1 MDAYPPRM
9 AAADG
14 IPDDAQRRFDELLAH
29 LPAGVV
35 MHDAGGRVVAAN
47 RQALALLGRG
57 EDLVLGSPD
66 DDAFWHFV
74 RADGTRMPASEYP
87 VNAVLRTGA
96 KVSDLVVG
104 VPRPAEG
111 GVRWLICNAYPERD
125 EDGAMRGVVVCFTD
139 CTALKYAEQSLHKS
153 EERMRLALQGSTD
166 APWDWDL
173 VTGEIYY
180 SARYWEMLG
189 YAADEQPPDPWAWIR
204 MMHPKDRARV
214 VAFVDELL
222 PGPRQAYSIE
232 FRLRHHDGHYVPVLS
247 RGFILRDAAGAAV
260 RLSGTNTDLTERKQ
274 SEHRI
279 HELAYFDQLTGLP
292 NRRFLIDELGQI
304 LARNGRAGRHGA
316 LLFLDLDHF
325 KLLNDTMGHD
335 VGDLLLREVAR
346 RLRRALREGD
356 HLARLGGD
364 EFVIVLENLGHT
376 PAAATAEVQAVGRKI
391 LEVLGE
397 PFDLAG
403 RPYASSPSIGATLFD
418 GHPGGID
425 TLLRQA
431 DLAMYRAKEEG
442 RNTLRFF
449 DPGMQA
455 AVDRQAALSAA
466 LRTGLARRQF
476 VLYCQPQF
484 GHDGSLVGAEALVR
498 WKRGADELVGP
509 GEFIGAAE
517 SGGLIAALGMD
528 VLEQGCHALARWAR
542 APGLAALK
550 LAVNVSV
557 HQLRDP
563 DFPHAVATLLAATG
577 APADRLTLELTES
590 VFARNPADLVDR
602 MQQLRG
608 LGVHFA
614 LDDFGTGYSSL
625 AYLARFPLAALKID
639 RSFVQDVDH
648 DPNASSIV
656 EAIIA
661 LARKLHLATI
671 AEGVELDAQQAFLTA
686 HGCDVMQ
693 GYLLGRPVAL
703 DEFERRYGQAGLP
716 APQGLQAFQAASG
729 SST

>member
-1 MDAYPPRM
+1 MYANPPSISRP
-9 AAADG
+9 DG
-14 IPDDAQRRFDELLAH
+14 VPDDAQRRFDELLAH

-35 MHDAGGRVVAAN
+35 MHDATGRVMAAN

-57 EDLVLGSPD
+57 DHEVREAHAD
-66 DDAFWHFV
+66 DGAWHFV
-74 RADGTRMPASEYP
+74 RADGARMPPSEYP

-104 VPRPAEG
+104 VARPDHG
-111 GVRWLICNAYPERD
+111 DVRWAICNAYPERD
-125 EDGAMRGVVVCFTD
+125 ELGAIDRVVVCFTD
-139 CTALKYAEQSLHKS
+139 CTALKDAEQSLHKS

-173 VTGEIYY
+173 VTGELYY
-180 SARYWEMLG
+180 SARYWDMLG
-189 YAADEQPPDPWAWIR
+189 YAPGEMRADPEAWVR
-204 MMHPKDRARV
+204 LTHPEDRAW
-214 VAFVDELL
+214 VAAFLEELL
-222 PGPRQAYSIE
+222 AGPRQAYSIE
-232 FRLRHHDGHYVPVLS
+232 FRLCHRDGHYVPVLS
-247 RGFILRDAAGAAV
+247 RGFILRDGAGKAL

-274 SEHRI
+274 VEHRI

-316 LLFLDLDHF
+316 LLFLDLDNF

-364 EFVIVLENLGHT
+364 EFVIVLENLGAS
-376 PAAATAEVQAVGRKI
+376 PDEATAEVHAVGRKI
-391 LEVLGE
+391 LDVLGE
-397 PFDLAG
+397 PFELAG
-403 RPYASSPSIGATLFD
+403 RQCASSPSIGVTLFD
-418 GHPGGID
+418 GAPTSID
-425 TLLRQA
+425 ALLRQA

-498 WKRGADELVGP
+498 WQRGADELVSP

-517 SGGLIAALGMD
+517 SGGLIAALGLD

-542 APGLAALK
+542 TPGLAPLK

-577 APADRLTLELTES
+577 ARADRLTLELTES
-590 VFARNPADLVDR
+590 VFARNPDDLVDR
-602 MQQLRG
+602 MQQLRR
-608 LGVHFA
+608 LGIHFA

-639 RSFVQDVDH
+639 RSFVREVDH

-661 LARKLHLATI
+661 LARKLHLETI
-671 AEGVELDAQQAFLTA
+671 AEGVELDAQHAFLAA

-693 GYLLGRPVAL
+693 GYLLGRPVAM
-703 DEFERRYGQAGLP
+703 DEFEQLYGVMRA
-716 APQGLQAFQAASG
+716 QAASG
-729 SST
+729 NST

>member
-1 MDAYPPRM
+1 MQTHLPR
-9 AAADG
+9 ADNG
-14 IPDDAQRRFDELLAH
+14 HGVPDDAQRRFEELLAH

-35 MHDAGGRVVAAN
+35 MHDARGHVMAAN
-47 RQALALLGRG
+47 RQALLLLGRAG
-57 EDLVLGSPD
+57 
-66 DDAFWHFV
+66 DDARTAPPNDAGWHFV
-74 RADGTRMPASEYP
+74 RADGTRMPPPEYP
-87 VNAVLRTGA
+87 VNTVLRTGA

-104 VPRPAEG
+104 VWRAAFG
-111 GVRWLICNAYPERD
+111 DVRWAICNAYPEYD
-125 EDGAMRGVVVCFTD
+125 EHGAIGRVIVCFTD
-139 CTALKYAEQSLHKS
+139 CTALKAAEQSLHKS

-166 APWDWDL
+166 APWDWDV
-173 VTGEIYY
+173 VTGEMYY
-180 SARYWEMLG
+180 SPRWWDMLG
-189 YAADEQPPDPWAWIR
+189 YRPDEQRADADLWLRLTHPD
-204 MMHPKDRARV
+204 DRERV
-214 VAFVDELL
+214 ATALDELL
-222 PGPRQAYSIE
+222 PGARQAYSFE
-232 FRLRHHDGHYVPVLS
+232 FRLRHRDGHYVPVLS
-247 RGFILRDAAGAAV
+247 RGFVLRDAAGKAI
-260 RLSGTNTDLTERKQ
+260 RLSGTNTDLTERKRA
-274 SEHRI
+274 ERRI
-279 HELAYFDQLTGLP
+279 HELAYYDQLTGLP
-292 NRRFLIDELGQI
+292 NRRFLIDELSQI

-316 LLFLDLDHF
+316 LLFIDLDNF
-325 KLLNDTMGHD
+325 KLLNDTLGHD

-364 EFVIVLENLGHT
+364 EFVIVLENLGSST
-376 PAAATAEVQAVGRKI
+376 AEATVEVQAVGRKLI
-391 LEVLGE
+391 EVMAE

-403 RPYASSPSIGATLFD
+403 RQCGSSPSIGATLFD
-418 GHPGGID
+418 GGPTDID
-425 TLLRQA
+425 ALLRQA
-431 DLAMYRAKEEG
+431 DLAMYRAKDEG

-455 AVDRQAALSAA
+455 AADRQAALSAA
-466 LRTGLARRQF
+466 LRTGIARRQF

-484 GHDGSLVGAEALVR
+484 GRDGRLVGAEALVR
-498 WKRGADELVGP
+498 WRRGADELIAP
-509 GEFIGAAE
+509 GEFIGVAE
-517 SGGLIAALGMD
+517 SDGLIAALGLD
-528 VLEQGCHALARWAR
+528 VLEQGCRALARWAR
-542 APGLAALK
+542 SPLLRSLK

-563 DFPHAVATLLAATG
+563 DFPHALAALLAATG

-590 VFARNPADLVDR
+590 VFARNPDELVER
-602 MQQLRG
+602 MHELRA

-639 RSFVQDVDH
+639 RSFVQDVYT

-671 AEGVELDAQQAFLTA
+671 AEGVELDTQQAFLTT

-703 DEFERRYGQAGLP
+703 DEFERRYD
-716 APQGLQAFQAASG
+716 PQPEVHATSG

>member
-1 MDAYPPRM
+1 MHANEPGADRADAV
-9 AAADG
+9 
-14 IPDDAQRRFDELLAH
+14 PDDAQRRFDELLAH

-35 MHDAGGRVVAAN
+35 MHDAGGRVVSTN
-47 RQALALLGRG
+47 PQALALLGRTAEELRG
-57 EDLVLGSPD
+57 APGVE
-66 DDAFWHFV
+66 ACWKFV
-74 RADGTRMPASEYP
+74 RADGTVMPASEYP
-87 VNAVLRTGA
+87 VNEVLRTGA

-104 VPRPAEG
+104 IPRPAQRDL
-111 GVRWLICNAYPERD
+111 RWVICNAYPERD
-125 EDGAMRGVVVCFTD
+125 ERGVIHHIVVCFTD
-139 CTALKYAEQSLHKS
+139 CTALKYTEQSLHKS

-173 VTGEIYY
+173 VTSELYY
-180 SARYWEMLG
+180 SARWWEMLG
-189 YAADEQPPDPWAWIR
+189 YVPGEHAADVQAWVR
-204 MMHPKDRARV
+204 LMHPEDRTRI
-214 VAFVDELL
+214 VAFLDDLL
-222 PGPRQAYSIE
+222 PGTRQTYSVE
-232 FRLRHHDGHYVPVLS
+232 FRLRHRDGHYVPVLS
-247 RGFILRDAAGAAV
+247 RGYILRDAMGKAV

-274 SEHRI
+274 TERRI

-292 NRRFLIDELGQI
+292 NRRFLLEELSQI
-304 LARNGRAGRHGA
+304 LARNGRASRHGA
-316 LLFLDLDHF
+316 LLFLDLDNF

-335 VGDLLLREVAR
+335 MGDLLLREVAR

-364 EFVIVLENLGHT
+364 EFVIVLENLGAT
-376 PAAATAEVQAVGRKI
+376 PAEATIEVQAVARKLI
-391 LEVLGE
+391 EVLGE
-397 PFDLAG
+397 PFALAG
-403 RPYASSPSIGATLFD
+403 RQVSSSPSIGATLFD
-418 GHPGGID
+418 GEPHDID

-431 DLAMYRAKEEG
+431 DLAMYRAKDEG

-498 WKRGADELVGP
+498 WQRGAGELVSP

-542 APGLAALK
+542 APQLRGLK
-550 LAVNVSV
+550 LAINVSV

-563 DFPHAVATLLAATG
+563 EFPQAVAMLLAATG

-590 VFARNPADLVDR
+590 VFARNPADVADR
-602 MQQLRG
+602 MRQLRG
-608 LGVHFA
+608 LGVNFA

-625 AYLARFPLAALKID
+625 AYLARFPLTALKID
-639 RSFVQDVDH
+639 RSFVQDVDN
-648 DPNASSIV
+648 DPNASSVV

-661 LARKLHLATI
+661 LARKLHLATV
-671 AEGVELDAQQAFLTA
+671 AEGVELHAQHAFLAA

-693 GYLLGRPVAL
+693 GYLLGRPMAL
-703 DEFERRYGQAGLP
+703 DEFELRYGRPAADDGPPAG
-716 APQGLQAFQAASG
+716 AQAASG

>member
-1 MDAYPPRM
+1 MSANLPRVHH
-9 AAADG
+9 G
-14 IPDDAQRRFDELLAH
+14 HGVPDDAERRFEELLAH

-35 MHDAGGRVVAAN
+35 MHDARGCLVAAN
-47 RQALALLGRG
+47 RQALLLLGRD
-57 EDLVLGSPD
+57 EDEMR
-66 DDAFWHFV
+66 DAPAHDGLWHFV
-74 RADGTRMPASEYP
+74 RADGTRMPPAEYP
-87 VNAVLRTGA
+87 VNTVLRTGA
-96 KVSDLVVG
+96 QVSDLVVG
-104 VPRPAEG
+104 VQRMAPG
-111 GVRWLICNAYPERD
+111 DVRWVICNAYPERD
-125 EDGAMRGVVVCFTD
+125 EHGDICRVVVCFTD
-139 CTALKYAEQSLHKS
+139 CTALKHAEQSLHKS

-173 VTGEIYY
+173 VTGEMYY
-180 SARYWEMLG
+180 SPRWWDMLG
-189 YAADEQPPDPWAWIR
+189 YAPGEEPSDAETWLRMAHPD
-204 MMHPKDRARV
+204 DRARI
-214 VAFVDELL
+214 ATALDELL
-222 PGPRQAYSIE
+222 PGPRQAYSFE
-232 FRLRHHDGHYVPVLS
+232 FRLRHRDGHFVPVLS
-247 RGFILRDAAGAAV
+247 RGYVLRNAAGKAL
-260 RLSGTNTDLTERKQ
+260 RLSGTNTDLTERKRV
-274 SEHRI
+274 ERRI

-292 NRRFLIDELGQI
+292 NRRFLIEELSQI

-316 LLFLDLDHF
+316 LLFIDLDNF
-325 KLLNDTMGHD
+325 KLLNDTLGHD

-364 EFVIVLENLGHT
+364 EFVIVLESLGAST
-376 PAAATAEVQAVGRKI
+376 AEATIEVQAVGRKLI
-391 LEVLGE
+391 EVLAE

-403 RPYASSPSIGATLFD
+403 RQCASSPSIGATLFD
-418 GHPGGID
+418 GGPSDID

-431 DLAMYRAKEEG
+431 DLAMYRAKDEG

-484 GHDGSLVGAEALVR
+484 GRDGRLVGAEALVR
-498 WKRGADELVGP
+498 WRRGADELIAP
-509 GEFIGAAE
+509 GEFIGVAE
-517 SGGLIAALGMD
+517 SDGLIAALGLD
-528 VLEQGCHALARWAR
+528 VLEQGCRALARWAR
-542 APGLAALK
+542 SPLLRSLK

-563 DFPHAVATLLAATG
+563 DFPHALAALLAATG

-590 VFARNPADLVDR
+590 VFARNPDELVER
-602 MQQLRG
+602 MHELRA

-639 RSFVQDVDH
+639 RSFVQHVYT

-693 GYLLGRPVAL
+693 GYLLGRPMAL
-703 DEFERRYGQAGLP
+703 DEFERRYDPQP
-716 APQGLQAFQAASG
+716 ACQAASG

>member
-1 MDAYPPRM
+1 MHANPPSISRP
-9 AAADG
+9 DG
-14 IPDDAQRRFDELLAH
+14 VPDDAQRRFDDLLAH

-35 MHDAGGRVVAAN
+35 MHDAAGRVVAAN
-47 RQALALLGRG
+47 CQALALLGRR
-57 EDLVLGSPD
+57 EEQMLGAQSSD
-66 DDAFWHFV
+66 DTWHFV
-74 RADGTRMPASEYP
+74 RADGSRMPPSEYP

-104 VPRPAEG
+104 VARPDHDD
-111 GVRWLICNAYPERD
+111 VRWAICNAYPERD
-125 EDGAMRGVVVCFTD
+125 ERGAIDRVVVCFTD
-139 CTALKYAEQSLHKS
+139 CTALKDAEQSLHKS

-173 VTGEIYY
+173 VTGELYY
-180 SARYWEMLG
+180 SARYWDMLG
-189 YAADEQPPDPWAWIR
+189 YAPDEMRADPEAWVR
-204 MMHPKDRARV
+204 LTHPEDRAW
-214 VAFVDELL
+214 VAAFLEELL
-222 PGPRQAYSIE
+222 AGPRQAYSIE
-232 FRLRHHDGHYVPVLS
+232 FRLCHRDGHYVPVLS
-247 RGFILRDAAGAAV
+247 RGFILRDGAGKAL
-260 RLSGTNTDLTERKQ
+260 RLSGTNTDLTERKRV
-274 SEHRI
+274 EHRI

-316 LLFLDLDHF
+316 LLFLDLDNF

-346 RLRRALREGD
+346 RLRQALREGD

-364 EFVIVLENLGHT
+364 EFVIVLENLGAS
-376 PAAATAEVQAVGRKI
+376 PDEATIEVHAVGRKI
-391 LEVLGE
+391 LDVLGE
-397 PFDLAG
+397 PFELAG
-403 RPYASSPSIGATLFD
+403 RQCASSPSIGVTLFD
-418 GHPGGID
+418 GAPTSID
-425 TLLRQA
+425 ALLRQA

-455 AVDRQAALSAA
+455 AADRQAALSAA

-498 WKRGADELVGP
+498 WQRGVDELVSP

-517 SGGLIAALGMD
+517 SGGLIAALGLD

-542 APGLAALK
+542 TPGLAPLK

-563 DFPHAVATLLAATG
+563 DFPHAVAALLAATG

-590 VFARNPADLVDR
+590 VFARNPDDLVDR
-602 MQQLRG
+602 MQQLRR
-608 LGVHFA
+608 LGIHFA

-639 RSFVQDVDH
+639 RSFVREVDH

-661 LARKLHLATI
+661 LARKLHLETI
-671 AEGVELDAQQAFLTA
+671 AEGVELDAQHAFLAA

-693 GYLLGRPVAL
+693 GYLLGHPVAM
-703 DEFERRYGQAGLP
+703 DEFERRYGVTGVTRA
-716 APQGLQAFQAASG
+716 QAASG

>member
-1 MDAYPPRM
+1 MSANLPRVHH
-9 AAADG
+9 G
-14 IPDDAQRRFDELLAH
+14 HGVPDDAERRFEELLAH

-35 MHDAGGRVVAAN
+35 MHDARGCLLAAN
-47 RQALALLGRG
+47 RQALLLLGRD
-57 EDLVLGSPD
+57 EDEMR
-66 DDAFWHFV
+66 DAPAHDALWHFV
-74 RADGTRMPASEYP
+74 RADGTRMPPAEYP
-87 VNAVLRTGA
+87 VNTVLRTGA
-96 KVSDLVVG
+96 QVSDLVVG
-104 VPRPAEG
+104 VQRMAPG
-111 GVRWLICNAYPERD
+111 DVRWVICNAYPERD
-125 EDGAMRGVVVCFTD
+125 EHGNIGRVVVCFTD
-139 CTALKYAEQSLHKS
+139 CTALKHAEQSLHKS

-173 VTGEIYY
+173 VTGEMYY
-180 SARYWEMLG
+180 SPRWWDMLG
-189 YAADEQPPDPWAWIR
+189 YVPGEEPSDAETWLRMAHPD
-204 MMHPKDRARV
+204 DRARI
-214 VAFVDELL
+214 ATALDELL
-222 PGPRQAYSIE
+222 PGPRQAYSFE
-232 FRLRHHDGHYVPVLS
+232 FRLRHRDGHFVPVLS
-247 RGFILRDAAGAAV
+247 RGYVLRDAAGKAL
-260 RLSGTNTDLTERKQ
+260 RLSGTNTDLTERKRA
-274 SEHRI
+274 ERRI

-292 NRRFLIDELGQI
+292 NRRFLIEELSQI

-316 LLFLDLDHF
+316 LLFIDLDNF
-325 KLLNDTMGHD
+325 KLLNDTLGHD

-364 EFVIVLENLGHT
+364 EFVIVLESLGAST
-376 PAAATAEVQAVGRKI
+376 AEATIEVQAVGRKLI
-391 LEVLGE
+391 EVLAE

-403 RPYASSPSIGATLFD
+403 RQCASSPSIGATLFD
-418 GHPGGID
+418 GGPSDID

-431 DLAMYRAKEEG
+431 DLAMYRAKDEG

-484 GHDGSLVGAEALVR
+484 GRDGRLVGAEALVR
-498 WKRGADELVGP
+498 WRRGADELIAP
-509 GEFIGAAE
+509 GEFIGVAE
-517 SGGLIAALGMD
+517 SDGLIAALGLD
-528 VLEQGCHALARWAR
+528 VLEQGCRALARWAR
-542 APGLAALK
+542 SPLLRSLK

-563 DFPHAVATLLAATG
+563 DFPHALAALLAATG

-590 VFARNPADLVDR
+590 VFARDPDELIER
-602 MQQLRG
+602 MHELRA

-639 RSFVQDVDH
+639 RSFVQDVYT

-671 AEGVELDAQQAFLTA
+671 AEGVELDAQQAFLTE

-693 GYLLGRPVAL
+693 GYLLGRPMAL
-703 DEFERRYGQAGLP
+703 DEFERRYDPQP
-716 APQGLQAFQAASG
+716 ACQAASG

>member
-1 MDAYPPRM
+1 MYANPPSISRP
-9 AAADG
+9 DG
-14 IPDDAQRRFDELLAH
+14 VPDDAQRRFDELLAH

-35 MHDAGGRVVAAN
+35 MHDATGRVMAAN

-57 EDLVLGSPD
+57 DHEVREAHAD
-66 DDAFWHFV
+66 DGAWHFV
-74 RADGTRMPASEYP
+74 RADGARMPPSEYP

-104 VPRPAEG
+104 VARPDHG
-111 GVRWLICNAYPERD
+111 DVRWAICNAYPERD
-125 EDGAMRGVVVCFTD
+125 ELGAIDRVVVCFTD
-139 CTALKYAEQSLHKS
+139 CTALKDAEQSLHKS

-173 VTGEIYY
+173 VTGELYY
-180 SARYWEMLG
+180 SARYWDMLG
-189 YAADEQPPDPWAWIR
+189 YAPGEMRADPEAWVR
-204 MMHPKDRARV
+204 LTHPEDRAW
-214 VAFVDELL
+214 VAAFLEELL
-222 PGPRQAYSIE
+222 AGPRQAYSIE
-232 FRLRHHDGHYVPVLS
+232 FRLCHRDGHYVPVLS
-247 RGFILRDAAGAAV
+247 RGFILRDGAGKAL

-274 SEHRI
+274 VEHRI

-316 LLFLDLDHF
+316 LLFLDLDNF

-364 EFVIVLENLGHT
+364 EFVIVLENLGAS
-376 PAAATAEVQAVGRKI
+376 PDEATAEVHAVGRKI
-391 LEVLGE
+391 LDVLGE
-397 PFDLAG
+397 PFELAG
-403 RPYASSPSIGATLFD
+403 RQCASSPSIGVTLFD
-418 GHPGGID
+418 GAPTSID
-425 TLLRQA
+425 ALLRQA

-498 WKRGADELVGP
+498 WQRGADELVSP

-517 SGGLIAALGMD
+517 SGGLIAALGLD
-528 VLEQGCHALARWAR
+528 VLEQGCLALARWAR
-542 APGLAALK
+542 MPGLAPLK

-563 DFPHAVATLLAATG
+563 DFPHAVAALLAATG
-577 APADRLTLELTES
+577 APAHRLTLELTES
-590 VFARNPADLVDR
+590 VFARNPDDLVDR
-602 MQQLRG
+602 MQQLRR
-608 LGVHFA
+608 LGIHFA

-639 RSFVQDVDH
+639 RSFVREVDH

-661 LARKLHLATI
+661 LARKLHLETI
-671 AEGVELDAQQAFLTA
+671 AEGVELDAQHAFLAA

-693 GYLLGRPVAL
+693 GYLLGRPVAM
-703 DEFERRYGQAGLP
+703 DEFEQLYGVMRA
-716 APQGLQAFQAASG
+716 QAASG
-729 SST
+729 NST

>member
-1 MDAYPPRM
+1 MQANLSC
-9 AAADG
+9 ADHG
-14 IPDDAQRRFDELLAH
+14 QGVPEDAQRRFEDLLAH

-35 MHDAGGRVVAAN
+35 MHDARGHVVSAN
-47 RQALALLGRG
+47 RLALQLLGRG
-57 EDLVLGSPD
+57 
-66 DDAFWHFV
+66 DADAKAVPANDTGWHFV
-74 RADGTRMPASEYP
+74 RADGTRMPSSEYP
-87 VNAVLRTGA
+87 VNTVLRTGA
-96 KVSDLVVG
+96 KISDLVVG
-104 VPRPAEG
+104 VRRMAQG
-111 GVRWLICNAYPERD
+111 DVRWVICNAYPERD
-125 EDGAMRGVVVCFTD
+125 EHGAIERVVVCFTD
-139 CTALKYAEQSLHKS
+139 CTALKDAEQSLHKS

-180 SARYWEMLG
+180 SPRWWDMLG
-189 YAADEQPPDPWAWIR
+189 YTPGEERSDAETWLRLAHPD
-204 MMHPKDRARV
+204 DQERV
-214 VAFVDELL
+214 AVMLDELL
-222 PGPRQAYSIE
+222 PGPRQAYSFE
-232 FRLRHHDGHYVPVLS
+232 FRLRHRDGHYVPVLS
-247 RGFILRDAAGAAV
+247 RGFILRDAAGKAI
-260 RLSGTNTDLTERKQ
+260 RLSGTNTDLTERKRA
-274 SEHRI
+274 ERRI
-279 HELAYFDQLTGLP
+279 HDLAYFDQLTGLP
-292 NRRFLIDELGQI
+292 NRRYLLEELSQI
-304 LARNGRAGRHGA
+304 LARNGRAGLHGA
-316 LLFLDLDHF
+316 LLFTDLDNF
-325 KLLNDTMGHD
+325 KLLNDTLGHD
-335 VGDLLLREVAR
+335 VGDLLLREVAH
-346 RLRRALREGD
+346 RLRRTLREGD

-364 EFVIVLENLGHT
+364 EFVIVLENLGAS
-376 PAAATAEVQAVGRKI
+376 AAEATAEVHAVGRKLI
-391 LEVLGE
+391 DVLGE

-403 RPYASSPSIGATLFD
+403 RQCSTSPSIGATLFD
-418 GHPGGID
+418 GAPTDID
-425 TLLRQA
+425 ALLRQA
-431 DLAMYRAKEEG
+431 DLAMYRAKDEG

-455 AVDRQAALSAA
+455 AADRQAALSAA

-476 VLYCQPQF
+476 ILYCQPQF

-498 WKRGADELVGP
+498 WRRGADELIAP
-509 GEFIGAAE
+509 GEFIGVAE
-517 SGGLIAALGMD
+517 SDGLIAALGRD
-528 VLEQGCHALARWAR
+528 VLEQGCRALARWAR
-542 APGLAALK
+542 SPLLHTLK

-563 DFPHAVATLLAATG
+563 DFPHTLAALLEATG

-590 VFARNPADLVDR
+590 VFARNPDDLVAR
-602 MQQLRG
+602 MRELRA

-639 RSFVQDVDH
+639 RSFVQHVYT

-661 LARKLHLATI
+661 LARKLHLETI

-703 DEFERRYGQAGLP
+703 DEFERRYGREARV
-716 APQGLQAFQAASG
+716 QAASG

>member
-1 MDAYPPRM
+1 ML
-9 AAADG
+9 ADG
-14 IPDDAQRRFDELLAH
+14 VSDAAAQRRFDDLLAH

-35 MHDAGGRVVAAN
+35 MHDADGRVVAAN
-47 RQALALLGRG
+47 RQALALLGRSEHEARG
-57 EDLVLGSPD
+57 AQAAD
-66 DDAFWHFV
+66 DDWHFV
-74 RADGTRMPASEYP
+74 RADGSRMPPDEYP
-87 VNAVLRTGA
+87 VNAVMRTGA

-104 VPRPAEG
+104 VSRPDHG
-111 GVRWLICNAYPERD
+111 DVRWAICNAYPERD
-125 EDGAMRGVVVCFTD
+125 EQGAIQRVVVCFTD
-139 CTALKYAEQSLHKS
+139 CTALKDAEQSLHKS

-173 VTGEIYY
+173 VTGELYY

-189 YAADEQPPDPWAWIR
+189 YVPGEMQADPEAWVR
-204 MMHPKDRARV
+204 LTHPEDRAW
-214 VAFVDELL
+214 VAAFMDELL
-222 PGPRQAYSIE
+222 VSQRQAYSIE
-232 FRLRHHDGHYVPVLS
+232 FRLRHRDGHYVPVLS
-247 RGFILRDAAGAAV
+247 RGFILRDGAGNAL
-260 RLSGTNTDLTERKQ
+260 RLSGTNTDLTERK
-274 SEHRI
+274 EVELRI

-316 LLFLDLDHF
+316 LLFLDLDNF

-364 EFVIVLENLGHT
+364 EFVIVLENLGAS
-376 PAAATAEVQAVGRKI
+376 PDEATVEVHAVGRKI
-391 LEVLGE
+391 LDVLGE
-397 PFDLAG
+397 PFELAG
-403 RPYASSPSIGATLFD
+403 RQCASSPSIGVTLFD
-418 GHPGGID
+418 GAPTSID
-425 TLLRQA
+425 ALLRQA

-455 AVDRQAALSAA
+455 AVDRQAALSDA

-498 WKRGADELVGP
+498 WRRGADELVSP

-517 SGGLIAALGMD
+517 SGGLIAALGLD

-542 APGLAALK
+542 TPGLAPLK

-577 APADRLTLELTES
+577 ARADRLTLELTES
-590 VFARNPADLVDR
+590 VFARNPDDLVDR
-602 MQQLRG
+602 MQQLRR
-608 LGVHFA
+608 LGIHFA

-639 RSFVQDVDH
+639 RSFVREVDH

-661 LARKLHLATI
+661 LARKLHLETI
-671 AEGVELDAQQAFLTA
+671 AEGVELHAQQVFLTA

-703 DEFERRYGQAGLP
+703 DEFERHYGRPIGVP
-716 APQGLQAFQAASG
+716 VQAASG

>member
-1 MDAYPPRM
+1 MPAYPPSINR
-9 AAADG
+9 ADG
-14 IPDDAQRRFDELLAH
+14 VPDDARRRFDDLLAH

-35 MHDAGGRVVAAN
+35 MHDAAGRVAAAN
-47 RQALALLGRG
+47 CQALTLLGRS
-57 EDLVLGSPD
+57 ESQVLGVEASD
-66 DDAFWHFV
+66 EAWHFV
-74 RADGTRMPASEYP
+74 RADGSRMPPSEYP
-87 VNAVLRTGA
+87 VNTVLRTGG

-104 VPRPAEG
+104 VPRPARG
-111 GVRWLICNAYPERD
+111 DVRWAICNAYPEHD
-125 EDGAMRGVVVCFTD
+125 EHGAICCVVVCFTD

-180 SARYWEMLG
+180 SARYWDMLG
-189 YAADEQPPDPWAWIR
+189 FDPDTQAADPEAWVRLTHPEDRIR
-204 MMHPKDRARV
+204 VLALL
-214 VAFVDELL
+214 DELL
-222 PGPRQAYSIE
+222 PGPRQAYSME
-232 FRLRHHDGHYVPVLS
+232 FRLRHRDGHYVPVLS
-247 RGFILRDAAGAAV
+247 RGFILRDGAGKAV

-274 SEHRI
+274 VEHRI

-316 LLFLDLDHF
+316 LLFLDLDNF

-364 EFVIVLENLGHT
+364 EFVIVLENLGAS
-376 PAAATAEVQAVGRKI
+376 PDEATVEVHAVGRKI
-391 LEVLGE
+391 LDVLGE
-397 PFDLAG
+397 PFELAG
-403 RPYASSPSIGATLFD
+403 RQCASSPSIGVTLFD
-418 GHPGGID
+418 GAPTSID
-425 TLLRQA
+425 ALLRQA

-442 RNTLRFF
+442 RNTVRFF

-466 LRTGLARRQF
+466 LRTGLAHRQF

-498 WKRGADELVGP
+498 WQRGADELVSP

-517 SGGLIAALGMD
+517 SGGLIAALGLD

-542 APGLAALK
+542 APGLAAIK

-563 DFPHAVATLLAATG
+563 DFPHAVAALLAATG
-577 APADRLTLELTES
+577 ARADRLTLELTES
-590 VFARNPADLVDR
+590 VFARNPDDLVDR
-602 MQQLRG
+602 MQQLRR
-608 LGVHFA
+608 LGIHFA

-639 RSFVQDVDH
+639 RSFVREVDH

-671 AEGVELDAQQAFLTA
+671 AEGVELDAQHAFLAA

-703 DEFERRYGQAGLP
+703 DEFERTYGVTRA
-716 APQGLQAFQAASG
+716 QAASG

>member
-1 MDAYPPRM
+1 MHENPPCIM
-9 AAADG
+9 GDGAA
-14 IPDDAQRRFDELLAH
+14 PDDASRRFDELLAH

-35 MHDAGGRVVAAN
+35 MHDAQGRVVAAN
-47 RQALALLGRG
+47 PEALALLGRS
-57 EDLVLGSPD
+57 EREVLGAAASD
-66 DDAFWHFV
+66 TAWHFV
-74 RADGTRMPASEYP
+74 RADGTPMPASEYP
-87 VNAVLRTGA
+87 VNDVLRTGA

-104 VPRPAEG
+104 VPRPARG
-111 GVRWLICNAYPERD
+111 DVRWALCNAYPERD
-125 EDGAMRGVVVCFTD
+125 EHGAIHRVVVCFTD
-139 CTALKYAEQSLHKS
+139 CTALKDVEQSLHKS

-173 VTGEIYY
+173 VSGELYY
-180 SARYWEMLG
+180 SARWWEMLG
-189 YAADEQPPDPWAWIR
+189 YTPGAQPADAEAWVR
-204 MMHPKDRARV
+204 LMHPEDRIRTV
-214 VAFVDELL
+214 DLLDELL
-222 PGPRQAYSIE
+222 AGPRQAYSTE

-247 RGFILRDAAGAAV
+247 RGFILRDAGGKAV
-260 RLSGTNTDLTERKQ
+260 RLSGTNTDLTERKVT
-274 SEHRI
+274 ERRI

-292 NRRFLIDELGQI
+292 NRRFLLDELGQI
-304 LARNGRAGRHGA
+304 LARNGRASRHGA
-316 LLFLDLDHF
+316 LLFLDLDNF

-364 EFVIVLENLGHT
+364 EFVIVLENLGAT
-376 PAAATAEVQAVGRKI
+376 PADAMVEVHAVGRK
-391 LEVLGE
+391 LLDVLAE

-403 RPYASSPSIGATLFD
+403 RQCSSSPSIGATLFD
-418 GHPGGID
+418 GHPTDID
-425 TLLRQA
+425 LLLRQA
-431 DLAMYRAKEEG
+431 DLAMYRAKDEG

-466 LRTGLARRQF
+466 LRTGLAHRQF

-498 WKRGADELVGP
+498 WQRGADELVSP

-542 APGLAALK
+542 APSLQGLK
-550 LAVNVSV
+550 LAVNISV

-577 APADRLTLELTES
+577 ARADRLTLELTES
-590 VFARNPADLVDR
+590 VFARNPGDLVDR

-639 RSFVQDVDH
+639 RSFVRDVDN

-703 DEFERRYGQAGLP
+703 DEFEARYGRP
-716 APQGLQAFQAASG
+716 PVPMEAPVQAASG

>member
-1 MDAYPPRM
+1 MQANPPCIN
-9 AAADG
+9 AADAV
-14 IPDDAQRRFDELLAH
+14 PDDAQRRFDELLAH

-47 RQALALLGRG
+47 RQALALLGRS
-57 EDLVLGSPD
+57 EHQILGAQA
-66 DDAFWHFV
+66 DDAAWQFV
-74 RADGTRMPASEYP
+74 RADGTCMPPYEYP
-87 VNAVLRTGA
+87 VNDVLRTGT

-104 VPRPAEG
+104 VLRPDERA
-111 GVRWLICNAYPERD
+111 VRWAICNAYPERG
-125 EDGAMRGVVVCFTD
+125 EDGEVRRVVVCFTD

-173 VTGEIYY
+173 VTDELYY
-180 SARYWEMLG
+180 SARYWDMLG
-189 YAADEQPPDPWAWIR
+189 YAPGDQEADAGTWVRLTHPEDQP
-204 MMHPKDRARV
+204 H
-214 VAFVDELL
+214 VAAFLAELL
-222 PGPRQAYSIE
+222 AGTRQTYSIE
-232 FRLRHHDGHYVPVLS
+232 FRLRHRDGHYVPVLS
-247 RGFILRDAAGAAV
+247 RGYILRDATGKAV

-274 SEHRI
+274 VELRI

-292 NRRFLIDELGQI
+292 NRRFLLDELGQI

-316 LLFLDLDHF
+316 LLFLDLDNF

-364 EFVIVLENLGHT
+364 EFVIVLENLGQS
-376 PAAATAEVQAVGRKI
+376 PAEATTEVHAVGRK
-391 LEVLGE
+391 LLDVLGE
-397 PFDLAG
+397 PFELAG
-403 RPYASSPSIGATLFD
+403 RQCASSPSIGATLFD
-418 GHPGGID
+418 GAPTSID

-455 AVDRQAALSAA
+455 AADRQAALSAA

-484 GHDGSLVGAEALVR
+484 GHDGSLVGGEALVR
-498 WKRGADELVGP
+498 WQRGADELVSP

-542 APGLAALK
+542 APGLRTLK
-550 LAVNVSV
+550 LAVNISV

-563 DFPHAVATLLAATG
+563 DFPHAVAMLLAATG
-577 APADRLTLELTES
+577 ARADRLTLELTES
-590 VFARNPADLVDR
+590 VFARNPADLVER

-639 RSFVQDVDH
+639 RSFVRDVDN

-671 AEGVELDAQQAFLTA
+671 AEGVELDAQHAFLTA

-703 DEFERRYGQAGLP
+703 DEFERHYGRPNAVGNVP
-716 APQGLQAFQAASG
+716 
-729 SST
+729 

>member
-1 MDAYPPRM
+1 MHAHSPSTRR
-9 AAADG
+9 AG
-14 IPDDAQRRFDELLAH
+14 GVPDDAQRRFDDLLAH

-35 MHDAGGRVVAAN
+35 VHDAAGRVVAAN
-47 RQALALLGRG
+47 REALALLGRSEHQLLEAQAG
-57 EDLVLGSPD
+57 DG
-66 DDAFWHFV
+66 AWHFV
-74 RADGTRMPASEYP
+74 RADGTRMPPPEYP
-87 VNAVLRTGA
+87 VNTILRTGA

-104 VPRPAEG
+104 VSRPAQG
-111 GVRWLICNAYPERD
+111 DVRWAICNAYPERD
-125 EDGAMRGVVVCFTD
+125 DHGLIRHVVVCFTD
-139 CTALKYAEQSLHKS
+139 CTALKDAQQSLHKS

-173 VTGEIYY
+173 VTGEAYY
-180 SARYWEMLG
+180 SARWWEMLG
-189 YAADEQPPDPWAWIR
+189 YVPGEQPADAQAWVRLTHPEDRIR
-204 MMHPKDRARV
+204 V
-214 VAFVDELL
+214 IAFLDESL
-222 PGPRQAYSIE
+222 PGPRQTYSME
-232 FRLRHHDGHYVPVLS
+232 FRLRHRDGHYVPVLG
-247 RGFILRDAAGAAV
+247 RGFILRDGAGKAI

-274 SEHRI
+274 AERRI

-292 NRRFLIDELGQI
+292 NRRFLIEELGQI

-316 LLFLDLDHF
+316 LLFLDLDNF

-364 EFVIVLENLGHT
+364 EFVIVLENLGAT
-376 PAAATAEVQAVGRKI
+376 PAEATAEVQAVGRKV

-397 PFDLAG
+397 PFELAG
-403 RPYASSPSIGATLFD
+403 RQCASSPSIGATLFD
-418 GHPGGID
+418 GRPTDID
-425 TLLRQA
+425 ALLRQA
-431 DLAMYRAKEEG
+431 DLAMYRAKDEG

-455 AVDRQAALSAA
+455 AVDRQAALAAA

-528 VLEQGCHALARWAR
+528 VLEQGCRALARWAR
-542 APGLAALK
+542 APRLAPLK

-590 VFARNPADLVDR
+590 VFARNPDDLVDR
-602 MQQLRG
+602 MLQLRR
-608 LGVHFA
+608 LGIHFA

-639 RSFVQDVDH
+639 RSFVRDVDH

-661 LARKLHLATI
+661 LARKLHLETI
-671 AEGVELDAQQAFLTA
+671 AEGVELDAQHAFLTA

-703 DEFERRYGQAGLP
+703 EEFERRYGRPVEASL
-716 APQGLQAFQAASG
+716 QAASG

>member
-1 MDAYPPRM
+1 MQANPPCIHR
-9 AAADG
+9 DG
-14 IPDDAQRRFDELLAH
+14 TTPDDAQRRFDELLAH

-35 MHDAGGRVVAAN
+35 MHDAQGRVVSAN
-47 RQALALLGRG
+47 PEALALLGRS
-57 EDLVLGSPD
+57 EHELRHAQASES
-66 DDAFWHFV
+66 FWHFV
-74 RADGTRMPASEYP
+74 RADGTFMPPSEYP
-87 VNAVLRTGA
+87 VNEVLRTGA
-96 KVSDLVVG
+96 KVSDVVVG
-104 VPRPAEG
+104 VPRPSQG
-111 GVRWLICNAYPERD
+111 DVRWALCNAYPERD
-125 EDGAMRGVVVCFTD
+125 EQGAIHRVVVCFTD
-139 CTALKYAEQSLHKS
+139 CTVLKGVAQSLHKS

-180 SARYWEMLG
+180 SARWWEMLG
-189 YAADEQPPDPWAWIR
+189 YAPETQLADAEAWVR
-204 MMHPKDRARV
+204 LTHPEDRIRV
-214 VAFVDELL
+214 VALLDELL
-222 PGPRQAYSIE
+222 AGPRQAYSME
-232 FRLRHHDGHYVPVLS
+232 FRLRHHDGHHVPVLS
-247 RGFILRDAAGAAV
+247 RGFILRDAAGKAV

-274 SEHRI
+274 TERRI

-292 NRRFLIDELGQI
+292 NRRYLLEELAQI
-304 LARNGRAGRHGA
+304 LARNGRANRHGA
-316 LLFLDLDHF
+316 LLFLDLDNF

-364 EFVIVLENLGHT
+364 EFVIVLENLGST
-376 PAAATAEVQAVGRKI
+376 PSDAMAEVHAVGRK
-391 LEVLGE
+391 LLDVLAE

-403 RPYASSPSIGATLFD
+403 RQCATSPSIGATLFD
-418 GHPGGID
+418 GHPTDID
-425 TLLRQA
+425 LLLRQA
-431 DLAMYRAKEEG
+431 DLAMYRAKDEG

-466 LRTGLARRQF
+466 LRTGIADRQF

-498 WKRGADELVGP
+498 WRRGADELVGP

-542 APGLAALK
+542 APNLQGLR
-550 LAVNVSV
+550 LAVNISV

-563 DFPHAVATLLAATG
+563 DFPHAVATLLATTG
-577 APADRLTLELTES
+577 APPDRLTLELTES

-639 RSFVQDVDH
+639 RSFVRGVDN

-671 AEGVELDAQQAFLTA
+671 AEGVELDAQQAFLAA

-703 DEFERRYGQAGLP
+703 DEFEERYGRPPMPMQAPL
-716 APQGLQAFQAASG
+716 QAASG

>member
-1 MDAYPPRM
+1 LGTP
-9 AAADG
+9 
-14 IPDDAQRRFDELLAH
+14 
-29 LPAGVV
+29 GVE
-35 MHDAGGRVVAAN
+35 ASW
-47 RQALALLGRG
+47 Q
-57 EDLVLGSPD
+57 
-66 DDAFWHFV
+66 FV
-74 RADGTRMPASEYP
+74 RADGTVMPASEYP
-87 VNAVLRTGA
+87 VNEVLRTGA

-104 VPRPAEG
+104 IPRPAQRDL
-111 GVRWLICNAYPERD
+111 RWVICNAYPERD
-125 EDGAMRGVVVCFTD
+125 ERGAMHHVVVCFTD
-139 CTALKYAEQSLHKS
+139 CTALKYTEQSLHKS

-173 VTGEIYY
+173 VTGELYY
-180 SARYWEMLG
+180 SARWWEMLG
-189 YAADEQPPDPWAWIR
+189 YVPGEHAADVQAWVR
-204 MMHPKDRARV
+204 LMHPEDRTRI
-214 VAFVDELL
+214 VAFLDDLL
-222 PGPRQAYSIE
+222 PGTRQTYSVE
-232 FRLRHHDGHYVPVLS
+232 FRLRHRDGHYVPVLS
-247 RGFILRDAAGAAV
+247 RGYILRDATGKAV

-274 SEHRI
+274 AERRI
-279 HELAYFDQLTGLP
+279 HDLAYFDQLTGLP
-292 NRRFLIDELGQI
+292 NRRFLLEELGQI
-304 LARNGRAGRHGA
+304 LARNGRASRHGA
-316 LLFLDLDHF
+316 LLFLDLDNF

-335 VGDLLLREVAR
+335 MGDLLLREVAR

-364 EFVIVLENLGHT
+364 EFVIVLENLGAT
-376 PAAATAEVQAVGRKI
+376 PAEATIEVQAVARKLI
-391 LEVLGE
+391 EVLGE
-397 PFDLAG
+397 PFELAG
-403 RPYASSPSIGATLFD
+403 RQVSSSPSIGATLFD
-418 GHPGGID
+418 GDPRDID

-431 DLAMYRAKEEG
+431 DLAMYRAKDEG

-455 AVDRQAALSAA
+455 AVDRQATLSAA

-498 WKRGADELVGP
+498 WQRGAGELVSP

-542 APGLAALK
+542 APQLRGLK
-550 LAVNVSV
+550 LAINVSV

-563 DFPHAVATLLAATG
+563 DFPQAVAMLLAATG

-590 VFARNPADLVDR
+590 VFARNPADLADR
-602 MQQLRG
+602 MRQLRG
-608 LGVHFA
+608 LGVNFA

-625 AYLARFPLAALKID
+625 AYLARFPLTALKID

-648 DPNASSIV
+648 DPNASSVV

-661 LARKLHLATI
+661 LARKLHLATV
-671 AEGVELDAQQAFLTA
+671 AEGVELDAQHAFLAA

-693 GYLLGRPVAL
+693 GYLLGRPMAL
-703 DEFERRYGQAGLP
+703 DEFELRYGRPDMDGI
-716 APQGLQAFQAASG
+716 QAASG

>member
-1 MDAYPPRM
+1 
-9 AAADG
+9 
-14 IPDDAQRRFDELLAH
+14 
-29 LPAGVV
+29 
-35 MHDAGGRVVAAN
+35 
-47 RQALALLGRG
+47 
-57 EDLVLGSPD
+57 
-66 DDAFWHFV
+66 
-74 RADGTRMPASEYP
+74 

-104 VPRPAEG
+104 VPRPAAG
-111 GVRWLICNAYPERD
+111 DVRWAICNAYPERD
-125 EDGAMRGVVVCFTD
+125 DHGLVHRVIVCFTD

-173 VTGEIYY
+173 VSGELYY
-180 SARYWEMLG
+180 SARWWEMLG
-189 YAADEQPPDPWAWIR
+189 YAPGEHAADAQAWVR
-204 MMHPKDRARV
+204 LTHPEDRIRV
-214 VAFVDELL
+214 VAMLDELL
-222 PGPRQAYSIE
+222 PGPRQSYSLE
-232 FRLRHHDGHYVPVLS
+232 FRLRHRDGHYVPVLS
-247 RGFILRDAAGAAV
+247 RGFILRDGAGKAV

-274 SEHRI
+274 TERRI

-292 NRRFLIDELGQI
+292 NRRFLIEELSQI

-316 LLFLDLDHF
+316 LLFLDLDNF

-364 EFVIVLENLGHT
+364 EFVIVLENLGAS
-376 PAAATAEVQAVGRKI
+376 AAEATAEVQAVGRKV

-397 PFDLAG
+397 PFELAG
-403 RPYASSPSIGATLFD
+403 RQCSSSPSIGATLFD
-418 GHPGGID
+418 GGPTDID
-425 TLLRQA
+425 ALLRQA
-431 DLAMYRAKEEG
+431 DLAMYRAKDEG

-455 AVDRQAALSAA
+455 AADRQAALSAA

-498 WKRGADELVGP
+498 WQRGAGELVAP

-542 APGLAALK
+542 APGLAPLK

-577 APADRLTLELTES
+577 ARADRLTLELTES
-590 VFARNPADLVDR
+590 VFARNPDDLVDR
-602 MQQLRG
+602 MQQLRR
-608 LGVHFA
+608 LGIHFA

-639 RSFVQDVDH
+639 RSFVREVDH
-648 DPNASSIV
+648 DRNASSIV

-671 AEGVELDAQQAFLTA
+671 AEGVELDAQQAFLAA

-703 DEFERRYGQAGLP
+703 DEFELRYA
-716 APQGLQAFQAASG
+716 QAASG

>member
-1 MDAYPPRM
+1 MQANLPSTART
-9 AAADG
+9 ASV
-14 IPDDAQRRFDELLAH
+14 PDDARRRFDELLAH

-35 MHDAGGRVVAAN
+35 MHDAAGRVVAAN
-47 RQALALLGRG
+47 HQALALLGRG
-57 EDLVLGSPD
+57 EHDVLGAQSGD
-66 DDAFWHFV
+66 GVWHFV
-74 RADGTRMPASEYP
+74 RGDGSRMPPAEYP

-104 VPRPAEG
+104 VPRPAAG
-111 GVRWLICNAYPERD
+111 DVRWAICNAYPERD
-125 EDGAMRGVVVCFTD
+125 DHGLVHRVIVCFTD

-173 VTGEIYY
+173 VSGELYY
-180 SARYWEMLG
+180 SARWWEMLG
-189 YAADEQPPDPWAWIR
+189 YAPGEHAADAQAWVR
-204 MMHPKDRARV
+204 LTHPEDRIRV
-214 VAFVDELL
+214 VAMLDELL
-222 PGPRQAYSIE
+222 PGPRQSYSLE
-232 FRLRHHDGHYVPVLS
+232 FRLRHRDGHYVPVLS
-247 RGFILRDAAGAAV
+247 RGFILRDGAGKAV

-274 SEHRI
+274 TERRI

-292 NRRFLIDELGQI
+292 NRRFLIEELSQI

-316 LLFLDLDHF
+316 LLFLDLDNF

-364 EFVIVLENLGHT
+364 EFVIVLENLGAS
-376 PAAATAEVQAVGRKI
+376 AAEATAEVQAVGRKV

-397 PFDLAG
+397 PFELAG
-403 RPYASSPSIGATLFD
+403 RQCSSSPSIGATLFD
-418 GHPGGID
+418 GGPTDID
-425 TLLRQA
+425 ALLRQA
-431 DLAMYRAKEEG
+431 DLAMYRAKDEG

-455 AVDRQAALSAA
+455 AADRQAALSAA

-498 WKRGADELVGP
+498 WQRGAGELVAP

-542 APGLAALK
+542 APGLAPLK

-577 APADRLTLELTES
+577 ARADRLTLELTES
-590 VFARNPADLVDR
+590 VFARNPDDLVDR
-602 MQQLRG
+602 MQQLRR
-608 LGVHFA
+608 LGIHFA

-639 RSFVQDVDH
+639 RSFVREVDH
-648 DPNASSIV
+648 DRNASSIV

-671 AEGVELDAQQAFLTA
+671 AEGVELDAQQAFLAA

-703 DEFERRYGQAGLP
+703 DEFELRYA
-716 APQGLQAFQAASG
+716 QAASG

>member
-1 MDAYPPRM
+1 MPANLPRVHHGHG
-9 AAADG
+9 A
-14 IPDDAQRRFDELLAH
+14 PDDAQRRFEELLAH

-35 MHDAGGRVVAAN
+35 MHDARGRVVAAN
-47 RQALALLGRG
+47 RQAVLLLGRS
-57 EDLVLGSPD
+57 EDDVREAPSQDPL
-66 DDAFWHFV
+66 WHFV
-74 RADGTRMPASEYP
+74 RADGSRMPPSEYP
-87 VNAVLRTGA
+87 VNTVLRTGG

-104 VPRPAEG
+104 VHRSADG
-111 GVRWLICNAYPERD
+111 DVRWAICNAYPERD
-125 EDGAMRGVVVCFTD
+125 EHGEIRCVVVCFTD
-139 CTALKYAEQSLHKS
+139 CTALKHAEQSLHKS

-180 SARYWEMLG
+180 SPRWWDMLG
-189 YAADEQPPDPWAWIR
+189 YEPGTERSDAETWLRMAHPDDRPRIAATLDE
-204 MMHPKDRARV
+204 V
-214 VAFVDELL
+214 L
-222 PGPRQAYSIE
+222 PGARQAYSFE
-232 FRLRHHDGHYVPVLS
+232 FRLRHRDGHYVPVLS
-247 RGFILRDAAGAAV
+247 RGFVLRDAAGKAI
-260 RLSGTNTDLTERKQ
+260 RLSGTNTDLTERKL
-274 SEHRI
+274 SERRI

-292 NRRFLIDELGQI
+292 NRRFLIEELSQI

-316 LLFLDLDHF
+316 LLFIDLDNF
-325 KLLNDTMGHD
+325 KLLNDTLGHD

-346 RLRRALREGD
+346 RLRRILREGD

-364 EFVIVLENLGHT
+364 EFVIVLENLGAST
-376 PAAATAEVQAVGRKI
+376 AEATTEVQAVGRKLI
-391 LEVLGE
+391 EVLAE

-403 RPYASSPSIGATLFD
+403 RQCASSPSIGATLFD
-418 GHPGGID
+418 GGPSDID
-425 TLLRQA
+425 MLLRQA
-431 DLAMYRAKEEG
+431 DLAMYRAKDEG

-484 GHDGSLVGAEALVR
+484 GHDGRLVGAEALVR
-498 WKRGADELVGP
+498 WRRGADELIAP
-509 GEFIGAAE
+509 GEFIGVAE
-517 SGGLIAALGMD
+517 SDGLIAALGLD
-528 VLEQGCHALARWAR
+528 VLEQGCRALARWAR
-542 APGLAALK
+542 SPLLRPLK

-563 DFPHAVATLLAATG
+563 DFPQALAALLAATG
-577 APADRLTLELTES
+577 APADHLTLELTES
-590 VFARNPADLVDR
+590 VFARNPDTLVER
-602 MQQLRG
+602 MRELRA
-608 LGVHFA
+608 LGVQFA

-625 AYLARFPLAALKID
+625 TYLARFPLAALKID
-639 RSFVQDVDH
+639 RSFVQDVYT

-661 LARKLHLATI
+661 LARKLHLSTI

-693 GYLLGRPVAL
+693 GYLLGRPMAL
-703 DEFERRYGQAGLP
+703 DEFERRYDPQP
-716 APQGLQAFQAASG
+716 ACQAASG

>member
-1 MDAYPPRM
+1 MPANPPSIDC
-9 AAADG
+9 AGGA
-14 IPDDAQRRFDELLAH
+14 PDDAQRRFDELLAH

-35 MHDAGGRVVAAN
+35 IHDAGGNVETAN
-47 RQALALLGRG
+47 RQALALLGRA
-57 EDLVLGSPD
+57 EDEIVGAQTSGGGWRFL
-66 DDAFWHFV
+66 
-74 RADGTRMPASEYP
+74 RADGTTMPPSEYP
-87 VNAVLRTGA
+87 ANEVLRTGT
-96 KVSDLVVG
+96 KVSDVVVG
-104 VPRPAEG
+104 VPRPG
-111 GVRWLICNAYPERD
+111 QGDVRWVICNAYPERD
-125 EDGAMRGVVVCFTD
+125 EHGAVQRVVVCFTD
-139 CTALKYAEQSLHKS
+139 CTTLKYAEQSLHKS

-180 SARYWEMLG
+180 SARWWEMLG
-189 YAADEQPPDPWAWIR
+189 YMPGDMIADTQAWVR
-204 MMHPKDRARV
+204 LMHPEDRIHIA
-214 VAFVDELL
+214 ALL
-222 PGPRQAYSIE
+222 EDVLASADTTYSIE
-232 FRLRHHDGHYVPVLS
+232 LRLRHRDGHFVPVLS
-247 RGFILRDAAGAAV
+247 RAYIVRDGTGKAV

-274 SEHRI
+274 AERRI

-304 LARNGRAGRHGA
+304 LARNGRAERHGA
-316 LLFLDLDHF
+316 LLFLDLDNF
-325 KLLNDTMGHD
+325 KLLNATMGHD
-335 VGDLLLREVAR
+335 VGDLLLRDVAR

-364 EFVIVLENLGHT
+364 EFVIVLENLGQT
-376 PAAATAEVQAVGRKI
+376 PAEATVEVQAVGRKI
-391 LEVLGE
+391 LDVLAE

-403 RPYASSPSIGATLFD
+403 RKCATSPSIGATLFD
-418 GHPGGID
+418 GEPIVID
-425 TLLRQA
+425 ALLRQA
-431 DLAMYRAKEEG
+431 DLAMYRAKDEG

-455 AVDRQAALSAA
+455 AVDRQAALAAA
-466 LRTGLARRQF
+466 LRTGIARRQF

-484 GHDGSLVGAEALVR
+484 GHDGSLVGAEAFVR
-498 WKRGADELVGP
+498 WQRGVGELVSP

-528 VLEQGCHALARWAR
+528 ILEQGCHALARWAH
-542 APGLAALK
+542 APGLRALK
-550 LAVNVSV
+550 LAINVSV

-563 DFPHAVATLLAATG
+563 DFPHALAAVLAATG
-577 APADRLTLELTES
+577 APADHLTLELTES
-590 VFARNPADLVDR
+590 VFARNPADLVIR

-608 LGVHFA
+608 LGVQFA
-614 LDDFGTGYSSL
+614 LDDFGTGFSSL

-671 AEGVELDAQQAFLTA
+671 AEGVELDEQQAFLTA

-703 DEFERRYGQAGLP
+703 DEFETLYGWSGPMQSP
-716 APQGLQAFQAASG
+716 VQAASG

>member
-1 MDAYPPRM
+1 VRLTHPEDRAWV
-9 AAADG
+9 AA
-14 IPDDAQRRFDELLAH
+14 FLEELLA
-29 LPAGVV
+29 
-35 MHDAGGRVVAAN
+35 
-47 RQALALLGRG
+47 
-57 EDLVLGSPD
+57 
-66 DDAFWHFV
+66 
-74 RADGTRMPASEYP
+74 
-87 VNAVLRTGA
+87 
-96 KVSDLVVG
+96 
-104 VPRPAEG
+104 
-111 GVRWLICNAYPERD
+111 
-125 EDGAMRGVVVCFTD
+125 
-139 CTALKYAEQSLHKS
+139 
-153 EERMRLALQGSTD
+153 
-166 APWDWDL
+166 
-173 VTGEIYY
+173 
-180 SARYWEMLG
+180 
-189 YAADEQPPDPWAWIR
+189 
-204 MMHPKDRARV
+204 
-214 VAFVDELL
+214 
-222 PGPRQAYSIE
+222 GPRQAYSIE
-232 FRLRHHDGHYVPVLS
+232 FRLCHRDGHYVPVLS
-247 RGFILRDAAGAAV
+247 RGFILRDGAGKAL

-274 SEHRI
+274 VEHRI

-316 LLFLDLDHF
+316 LLFLDLDNF

-364 EFVIVLENLGHT
+364 EFVIVLENLGAS
-376 PAAATAEVQAVGRKI
+376 PDEATTEVHAVGRKI
-391 LEVLGE
+391 LDVLGE
-397 PFDLAG
+397 PFELAG
-403 RPYASSPSIGATLFD
+403 RQCASSPSIGVTLFD
-418 GHPGGID
+418 GAPTSID
-425 TLLRQA
+425 ALLRQA

-455 AVDRQAALSAA
+455 AADRQAALSAA

-498 WKRGADELVGP
+498 WQRGADELVSP

-517 SGGLIAALGMD
+517 SGGLIAALGLD

-542 APGLAALK
+542 TPGLAPLK

-563 DFPHAVATLLAATG
+563 DFPHAVAALLAATG

-590 VFARNPADLVDR
+590 VFARNPDDLVDR
-602 MQQLRG
+602 MQQLRR
-608 LGVHFA
+608 LGIHFA

-639 RSFVQDVDH
+639 RSFVREVDH

-661 LARKLHLATI
+661 LARKLHLETI
-671 AEGVELDAQQAFLTA
+671 AEGVELDAQHAFLAA

-693 GYLLGRPVAL
+693 GYLLGRPVAM
-703 DEFERRYGQAGLP
+703 DEFERRYGVTP
-716 APQGLQAFQAASG
+716 AQAASG

>member
-1 MDAYPPRM
+1 MPAYPPSINR
-9 AAADG
+9 AEG
-14 IPDDAQRRFDELLAH
+14 VPDDAQRRFDDLLAH

-35 MHDAGGRVVAAN
+35 MHDASGRVTAAN
-47 RQALALLGRG
+47 CQALTLLGRS
-57 EDLVLGSPD
+57 EPQVLGVEAS
-66 DDAFWHFV
+66 DDAWHFV
-74 RADGTRMPASEYP
+74 RADGTRMPPSEYP
-87 VNAVLRTGA
+87 VNTVLRTGG

-104 VPRPAEG
+104 VPHPAG
-111 GVRWLICNAYPERD
+111 GDVRWAICNAYPEHD
-125 EDGAMRGVVVCFTD
+125 EHGAIHRVVVCFTD
-139 CTALKYAEQSLHKS
+139 CTALKDAEQSLYKS

-180 SARYWEMLG
+180 SARYWDMLG
-189 YAADEQPPDPWAWIR
+189 FDPDTQAADPEAWVR
-204 MMHPKDRARV
+204 LTHPEDRIRV
-214 VAFVDELL
+214 VALLDELL
-222 PGPRQAYSIE
+222 PGPRQSYSME
-232 FRLRHHDGHYVPVLS
+232 FRLRHRDGHYVPVLS
-247 RGFILRDAAGAAV
+247 RGFILRDGAGKAV

-274 SEHRI
+274 VEHRI

-316 LLFLDLDHF
+316 LLFLDLDNF

-364 EFVIVLENLGHT
+364 EFVIVLENLGAS
-376 PAAATAEVQAVGRKI
+376 PDEATVEVHAVGRKI
-391 LEVLGE
+391 LDVLGE
-397 PFDLAG
+397 PFELAG
-403 RPYASSPSIGATLFD
+403 RQCASSPSIGVTLFD
-418 GHPGGID
+418 GAPTSID
-425 TLLRQA
+425 ALLRQA

-455 AVDRQAALSAA
+455 AVDRQAALSDA

-498 WKRGADELVGP
+498 WRRGADELVSP

-517 SGGLIAALGMD
+517 SGGLIAALGLD

-542 APGLAALK
+542 TPGLAPLK

-577 APADRLTLELTES
+577 ARADRLTLELTES
-590 VFARNPADLVDR
+590 VFARNPDDLVDR
-602 MQQLRG
+602 MQQLRR
-608 LGVHFA
+608 LGIHFA

-639 RSFVQDVDH
+639 RSFVREVDH

-671 AEGVELDAQQAFLTA
+671 AEGVELDAQHAFLAA

-703 DEFERRYGQAGLP
+703 GEFERTYGVMCA
-716 APQGLQAFQAASG
+716 QAASG

>member
-1 MDAYPPRM
+1 MHANPSRM
-9 AAADG
+9 NAADG
-14 IPDDAQRRFDELLAH
+14 VLDDAQRRFDELLAH

-35 MHDAGGRVVAAN
+35 MHDAAGRVVAAN
-47 RQALALLGRG
+47 CQALALLGRS
-57 EDLVLGSPD
+57 EPQVL
-66 DDAFWHFV
+66 DAQAGDGFWHFV
-74 RADGTRMPASEYP
+74 RADGTRMPPSEYP
-87 VNAVLRTGA
+87 VNAVLRTGT

-104 VPRPAEG
+104 VLRPDEG
-111 GVRWLICNAYPERD
+111 DVRWAICNAYPERD
-125 EDGAMRGVVVCFTD
+125 EHGALHRVVVCFTD
-139 CTALKYAEQSLHKS
+139 CTALKDAEQSLHKS

-173 VTGEIYY
+173 VSGEIYY

-189 YAADEQPPDPWAWIR
+189 YVADEQDADPQAWMR
-204 MMHPKDRARV
+204 MMHPEDRARV

-222 PGPRQAYSIE
+222 PGPRQSYSLE

-247 RGFILRDAAGAAV
+247 RGFILRDGTGKAV

-292 NRRFLIDELGQI
+292 NRRFLIEELSQI

-316 LLFLDLDHF
+316 LLFLDLDNF

-364 EFVIVLENLGHT
+364 EFVIVLENLGLT
-376 PAAATAEVQAVGRKI
+376 PTEATTEVHAVGRKL
-391 LEVLGE
+391 LELLHE

-403 RPYASSPSIGATLFD
+403 RQCASSPSIGATLFD
-418 GHPGGID
+418 GAPTNID

-466 LRTGLARRQF
+466 LRTGIARRQF

-498 WKRGADELVGP
+498 WQRGADELVGP

-517 SGGLIAALGMD
+517 SGGLIAALGLD

-542 APGLAALK
+542 EPSLAALK

-563 DFPHAVATLLAATG
+563 EFPHAVAALLAATG

-590 VFARNPADLVDR
+590 VFARNPADLVER

-608 LGVHFA
+608 LGIHFA

-639 RSFVQDVDH
+639 RSFVQDVDR
-648 DPNASSIV
+648 DRNASSIV

-671 AEGVELDAQQAFLTA
+671 AEGVELVAQQAFLTA

-703 DEFERRYGQAGLP
+703 DEFERHYGRADAAGV
-716 APQGLQAFQAASG
+716 QAASG

>member
-1 MDAYPPRM
+1 MPANPPSIIC
-9 AAADG
+9 ADG
-14 IPDDAQRRFDELLAH
+14 VPDDAQRRFDDLLAH

-35 MHDAGGRVVAAN
+35 VHDAAGRVVAAN
-47 RQALALLGRG
+47 RQALAQLGRS
-57 EDLVLGSPD
+57 ESQVLGVASSD
-66 DDAFWHFV
+66 EAWHFL
-74 RADGTRMPASEYP
+74 RADGARMPPFEYP

-104 VPRPAEG
+104 VARPEHG
-111 GVRWLICNAYPERD
+111 DVRWAICNAYAEHDD
-125 EDGAMRGVVVCFTD
+125 EGDIYRVVVCFTD

-173 VTGEIYY
+173 VTGELYY
-180 SARYWEMLG
+180 SARYWDMLG
-189 YAADEQPPDPWAWIR
+189 YAPDEMPTDPEAWVR
-204 MMHPKDRARV
+204 LTHPEDRAW
-214 VAFVDELL
+214 VAAFLEELL
-222 PGPRQAYSIE
+222 LGPRQAYSIE
-232 FRLRHHDGHYVPVLS
+232 FRLCHRDGHYVPVLS
-247 RGFILRDAAGAAV
+247 RGYILRDGAGKAL

-274 SEHRI
+274 VEHRI

-316 LLFLDLDHF
+316 LLFLDLDNF

-364 EFVIVLENLGHT
+364 EFVIVLENLGAS
-376 PAAATAEVQAVGRKI
+376 PDEATTEVHAVGRKI
-391 LEVLGE
+391 LDVLGE
-397 PFDLAG
+397 PFELAG
-403 RPYASSPSIGATLFD
+403 RQCASSPSIGVTLFD
-418 GHPGGID
+418 GAPTSID
-425 TLLRQA
+425 ALLRQA

-455 AVDRQAALSAA
+455 AADRQAALSAA

-476 VLYCQPQF
+476 VLYYQPQF

-498 WKRGADELVGP
+498 WQRGADELVSP
-509 GEFIGAAE
+509 GDFIGAAE
-517 SGGLIAALGMD
+517 SGGLIAALGLD
-528 VLEQGCHALARWAR
+528 ILEQGCLALARWAR
-542 APGLAALK
+542 TPGLAPLK

-577 APADRLTLELTES
+577 APADHLTLELTES
-590 VFARNPADLVDR
+590 VFARNPDDLVDR
-602 MQQLRG
+602 MQQLRR
-608 LGVHFA
+608 LGIHFA

-661 LARKLHLATI
+661 LARKLHLETI
-671 AEGVELDAQQAFLTA
+671 AEGVELDAQQAFLAA

-693 GYLLGRPVAL
+693 GYLLGRPVAM
-703 DEFERRYGQAGLP
+703 DEFERRYGAMR
-716 APQGLQAFQAASG
+716 AQAAIG

>member
-1 MDAYPPRM
+1 MYANPPSISRP
-9 AAADG
+9 DG
-14 IPDDAQRRFDELLAH
+14 VPDDAQRRFDELLAH

-35 MHDAGGRVVAAN
+35 MHDATGRVMAAN

-57 EDLVLGSPD
+57 DHEVREAHAD
-66 DDAFWHFV
+66 DGAWHFV
-74 RADGTRMPASEYP
+74 RADGARMPPSEYP

-104 VPRPAEG
+104 VARPDHG
-111 GVRWLICNAYPERD
+111 DVRWAICNAYPERD
-125 EDGAMRGVVVCFTD
+125 ELGAIDRVVVCFTD
-139 CTALKYAEQSLHKS
+139 CTALKDAEQSLHKS

-173 VTGEIYY
+173 VTGELYY
-180 SARYWEMLG
+180 SARYWDMLG
-189 YAADEQPPDPWAWIR
+189 YAPGEMRADPEAWVR
-204 MMHPKDRARV
+204 LTHPEDRAW
-214 VAFVDELL
+214 VAAFLEELL
-222 PGPRQAYSIE
+222 AGPRQAYSIE
-232 FRLRHHDGHYVPVLS
+232 FRLCHRDGHYVPVLS
-247 RGFILRDAAGAAV
+247 RGFILRDGAGKAL

-274 SEHRI
+274 VEHRI

-316 LLFLDLDHF
+316 LLFLDLDNF

-364 EFVIVLENLGHT
+364 EFVIVLENLGAS
-376 PAAATAEVQAVGRKI
+376 PDEATVEVHAVGRKI
-391 LEVLGE
+391 LDVLGE
-397 PFDLAG
+397 PFELAG
-403 RPYASSPSIGATLFD
+403 RQCASSPSIGVTLFD
-418 GHPGGID
+418 GAPTSID
-425 TLLRQA
+425 ALLRQA

-455 AVDRQAALSAA
+455 AADRQAALSAA

-498 WKRGADELVGP
+498 WKRGADELVSP

-517 SGGLIAALGMD
+517 SGGLIAALGLD

-542 APGLAALK
+542 TPGLAPLK

-577 APADRLTLELTES
+577 ARAHRLTLELTES
-590 VFARNPADLVDR
+590 VFARNPDDLVDR
-602 MQQLRG
+602 MQQLRR
-608 LGVHFA
+608 LGIHFA

-639 RSFVQDVDH
+639 RSFVREVDH

-661 LARKLHLATI
+661 LARKLHLETI
-671 AEGVELDAQQAFLTA
+671 AEGVELDAQHAFLAA

-693 GYLLGRPVAL
+693 GYLLGRPVAM
-703 DEFERRYGQAGLP
+703 DEFEQLYGVMRA
-716 APQGLQAFQAASG
+716 QAASG
-729 SST
+729 NST

>member
-1 MDAYPPRM
+1 MYANPPSISRP
-9 AAADG
+9 DG
-14 IPDDAQRRFDELLAH
+14 VPDDAQRRFDELLAH

-35 MHDAGGRVVAAN
+35 MHDATGRVMAAN
-47 RQALALLGRG
+47 RQALALLGRS
-57 EDLVLGSPD
+57 EHEVREAQAH
-66 DDAFWHFV
+66 DDAWHFV
-74 RADGTRMPASEYP
+74 RADGSRMPPSEYP

-104 VPRPAEG
+104 VARPDHG
-111 GVRWLICNAYPERD
+111 DVRWAICNAYPERD
-125 EDGAMRGVVVCFTD
+125 EHGAIDRVVVCFTD
-139 CTALKYAEQSLHKS
+139 CTALKDAEQSLHKS

-173 VTGEIYY
+173 VTGELYY
-180 SARYWEMLG
+180 SARFWDMLG
-189 YAADEQPPDPWAWIR
+189 YAPGETQADADAWVR
-204 MMHPKDRARV
+204 LTHPEDRAW
-214 VAFVDELL
+214 VAAFLNELL
-222 PGPRQAYSIE
+222 ASQRQAYSIE
-232 FRLRHHDGHYVPVLS
+232 FRLRHRDGHYVPVLS
-247 RGFILRDAAGAAV
+247 RGFILRDGAGVAL

-274 SEHRI
+274 VEHRI

-316 LLFLDLDHF
+316 LLFLDLDNF

-364 EFVIVLENLGHT
+364 EFVIVLENLGASPDEATVEVHT
-376 PAAATAEVQAVGRKI
+376 VGRKI
-391 LEVLGE
+391 LDVLGE
-397 PFDLAG
+397 PFELAG
-403 RPYASSPSIGATLFD
+403 RQCASSPSIGVTLFD
-418 GHPGGID
+418 GAPTSID
-425 TLLRQA
+425 ALLRQA

-455 AVDRQAALSAA
+455 AADRQAALSAA

-476 VLYCQPQF
+476 VLYLQPQF
-484 GHDGSLVGAEALVR
+484 GHDGNLVGAEALVR
-498 WKRGADELVGP
+498 WQRGADELVSP

-517 SGGLIAALGMD
+517 SGGLIAALGLD
-528 VLEQGCHALARWAR
+528 VLEQGCHALARWAQ
-542 APGLAALK
+542 APRLAPLK

-563 DFPHAVATLLAATG
+563 HFPHAVAALLAATG

-590 VFARNPADLVDR
+590 VFARNPDDLVDR
-602 MQQLRG
+602 MHQLRR
-608 LGVHFA
+608 LGIDFA

-639 RSFVQDVDH
+639 RSFVREVDH
-648 DPNASSIV
+648 DPNSSSIV

-661 LARKLHLATI
+661 LARKLHLETI
-671 AEGVELDAQQAFLTA
+671 AEGVELDAQHAFLAA

-693 GYLLGRPVAL
+693 GYLLGRPVAM
-703 DEFERRYGQAGLP
+703 DEFERRYGAMR
-716 APQGLQAFQAASG
+716 AQAASG

>member
-1 MDAYPPRM
+1 VP
-9 AAADG
+9 
-14 IPDDAQRRFDELLAH
+14 
-29 LPAGVV
+29 
-35 MHDAGGRVVAAN
+35 
-47 RQALALLGRG
+47 G
-57 EDLVLGSPD
+57 EHAVDPE
-66 DDAFWHFV
+66 AWV
-74 RADGTRMPASEYP
+74 RLTH
-87 VNAVLRTGA
+87 
-96 KVSDLVVG
+96 
-104 VPRPAEG
+104 
-111 GVRWLICNAYPERD
+111 PE
-125 EDGAMRGVVVCFTD
+125 
-139 CTALKYAEQSLHKS
+139 
-153 EERMRLALQGSTD
+153 
-166 APWDWDL
+166 
-173 VTGEIYY
+173 
-180 SARYWEMLG
+180 
-189 YAADEQPPDPWAWIR
+189 
-204 MMHPKDRARV
+204 DRIRV
-214 VAFVDELL
+214 VAFLDELL
-222 PGPRQAYSIE
+222 PGPRQTYSME
-232 FRLRHHDGHYVPVLS
+232 FRLRHRDGHYVPVLS
-247 RGFILRDAAGAAV
+247 RGYILRDGAGKAL

-274 SEHRI
+274 AERRI

-292 NRRFLIDELGQI
+292 NRRFLVEELSQI

-316 LLFLDLDHF
+316 LLFLDLDNF

-364 EFVIVLENLGHT
+364 EFVIVLENLGAS
-376 PAAATAEVQAVGRKI
+376 PAEAMAEVQAVGRKI
-391 LEVLGE
+391 LEALGE
-397 PFDLAG
+397 PFELAG
-403 RPYASSPSIGATLFD
+403 RQCASSPSIGATLFD
-418 GHPGGID
+418 GDRADID

-431 DLAMYRAKEEG
+431 DLAMYRAKDEG

-455 AVDRQAALSAA
+455 AADRQATLSAA

-476 VLYCQPQF
+476 VLYFQPQF

-528 VLEQGCHALARWAR
+528 VLEQGCLTLARWAR
-542 APGLAALK
+542 APRLATLK
-550 LAVNVSV
+550 LAVNISV

-563 DFPHAVATLLAATG
+563 DFPHAIAALLAATG

-602 MQQLRG
+602 MQQLRR
-608 LGVHFA
+608 LGIHFA

-639 RSFVQDVDH
+639 RSFVRAVDH
-648 DPNASSIV
+648 DRNASSVV

-671 AEGVELDAQQAFLTA
+671 AEGVELDAQRAFLAA

-693 GYLLGRPVAL
+693 GYLLGHPVEM
-703 DEFERRYGQAGLP
+703 DEFERRYT
-716 APQGLQAFQAASG
+716 QAASG

>member
-1 MDAYPPRM
+1 MYANPPCINV
-9 AAADG
+9 AAAV
-14 IPDDAQRRFDELLAH
+14 PDDAQRRFDELLAH

-35 MHDAGGRVVAAN
+35 MHDAAGRVAAAN
-47 RQALALLGRG
+47 CQALALLGRSEG
-57 EDLVLGSPD
+57 EMLGMPASDPS
-66 DDAFWHFV
+66 WQLV
-74 RADGTRMPASEYP
+74 RADGTRMPPSEYP
-87 VNAVLRTGA
+87 VNDVLRTGT

-104 VPRPAEG
+104 VLRPDG
-111 GVRWLICNAYPERD
+111 GDVRWAICNAYPERD
-125 EDGAMRGVVVCFTD
+125 GHGDVRSVVVCFTD

-173 VTGEIYY
+173 VTGELYY
-180 SARYWEMLG
+180 SARYWDMLG
-189 YAADEQPPDPWAWIR
+189 YAPGEQEADAQTWVRLTHPEDQPRIA
-204 MMHPKDRARV
+204 
-214 VAFVDELL
+214 AFLAELL
-222 PGPRQAYSIE
+222 AGPRQTYSTE
-232 FRLRHHDGHYVPVLS
+232 FRLRHRDGHYVPILS
-247 RGFILRDAAGAAV
+247 RGFILRDAAGKAV

-274 SEHRI
+274 VEHRI

-316 LLFLDLDHF
+316 LLFLDLDNF

-364 EFVIVLENLGHT
+364 EFVIVLENLGAS
-376 PAAATAEVQAVGRKI
+376 PAEATAEVHAVGRKL

-397 PFDLAG
+397 PFELAG
-403 RPYASSPSIGATLFD
+403 RQCASSPSIGATLFD
-418 GHPGGID
+418 GAPTSID
-425 TLLRQA
+425 ALLRQA

-466 LRTGLARRQF
+466 LRMGLARRQF

-484 GHDGSLVGAEALVR
+484 GHDGRLVGGEALVR
-498 WKRGADELVGP
+498 WQRGADELVSP

-528 VLEQGCHALARWAR
+528 VLEQGCRALARWAR
-542 APGLAALK
+542 APCLRTLK
-550 LAVNVSV
+550 LAVNISV

-563 DFPHAVATLLAATG
+563 DFPHAVAMLLAATG

-590 VFARNPADLVDR
+590 VFARDPADLVER

-639 RSFVQDVDH
+639 RSFVQDVDT

-671 AEGVELDAQQAFLTA
+671 AEGVELDVQQAFLTA

-703 DEFERRYGQAGLP
+703 DEFERHYGRPDAG
-716 APQGLQAFQAASG
+716 AYQAASG

>member
-1 MDAYPPRM
+1 MHANPPRIIG
-9 AAADG
+9 DG
-14 IPDDAQRRFDELLAH
+14 AVPDDAQRRFDELLAH

-35 MHDAGGRVVAAN
+35 MHDAEGRVVAAN
-47 RQALALLGRG
+47 PEALALLGRS
-57 EDLVLGSPD
+57 EHEVLHAEAS
-66 DDAFWHFV
+66 AAIWHFV
-74 RADGTRMPASEYP
+74 RADGAFMPPSEYP
-87 VNAVLRTGA
+87 VNDVLRTGA
-96 KVSDLVVG
+96 KVSNVVVG
-104 VPRPAEG
+104 VPRPG
-111 GVRWLICNAYPERD
+111 PGDVRWALCNAYPERD
-125 EDGAMRGVVVCFTD
+125 EQGAIHRVVVCFTD
-139 CTALKYAEQSLHKS
+139 CTALKDAEQSLHKS

-173 VTGEIYY
+173 VTGELYY
-180 SARYWEMLG
+180 SARWWDMLG
-189 YAADEQPPDPWAWIR
+189 YVPETQTADAEAWVR
-204 MMHPKDRARV
+204 LTHPEDRIRV
-214 VAFVDELL
+214 VALLDELL
-222 PGPRQAYSIE
+222 PGPRQAYSME

-247 RGFILRDAAGAAV
+247 RGFILRDASGKAV

-274 SEHRI
+274 VERRI
-279 HELAYFDQLTGLP
+279 HDLAYFDQLTGLP
-292 NRRFLIDELGQI
+292 NRRFLLDELGQI
-304 LARNGRAGRHGA
+304 LARNGRASRHGA
-316 LLFLDLDHF
+316 LLFLDLDNF

-364 EFVIVLENLGHT
+364 EFVIVLENLGAT
-376 PAAATAEVQAVGRKI
+376 PADATAEVHAVGRK
-391 LEVLGE
+391 LLDVLAE

-403 RPYASSPSIGATLFD
+403 RQCSSSPSIGATLFD
-418 GHPGGID
+418 GHPTDID
-425 TLLRQA
+425 LLLRQA
-431 DLAMYRAKEEG
+431 DLAMYRAKDEG

-466 LRTGLARRQF
+466 LRAGIAHRQF

-498 WKRGADELVGP
+498 WQRGADELVAP

-542 APGLAALK
+542 APNLQGLK
-550 LAVNVSV
+550 LAVNISV

-577 APADRLTLELTES
+577 ARADRLTLELTES

-608 LGVHFA
+608 LGVQFA

-639 RSFVQDVDH
+639 RSFVQDVDN

-703 DEFERRYGQAGLP
+703 DEFEARYGRLSVPMPMQAPL
-716 APQGLQAFQAASG
+716 QAASG

>member
-1 MDAYPPRM
+1 MDENPPRM
-9 AAADG
+9 NAEDG
-14 IPDDAQRRFDELLAH
+14 VTDDARRRFDELLAH

-47 RQALALLGRG
+47 CQALALLGRSELQMLDPQAG
-57 EDLVLGSPD
+57 DG
-66 DDAFWHFV
+66 FWHFV
-74 RADGTRMPASEYP
+74 RADGTRMPPSEYP
-87 VNAVLRTGA
+87 VNAVLRTGT

-104 VPRPAEG
+104 VLRPDEG
-111 GVRWLICNAYPERD
+111 GVRWAICNAYPERD
-125 EDGAMRGVVVCFTD
+125 EQGALHRVVVCFTD
-139 CTALKYAEQSLHKS
+139 CTALKDAEQSLHKS

-189 YAADEQPPDPWAWIR
+189 YVADEQDADPQAWMR
-204 MMHPKDRARV
+204 MMHPEDRARV

-222 PGPRQAYSIE
+222 PGPRQAYAVE

-247 RGFILRDAAGAAV
+247 RGFILRDGTGKAV
-260 RLSGTNTDLTERKQ
+260 RLSGTNTDLTERKI

-292 NRRFLIDELGQI
+292 NRRFLIDELSQI

-316 LLFLDLDHF
+316 LLFLDLDNF
-325 KLLNDTMGHD
+325 KVLNDTMGHD

-364 EFVIVLENLGHT
+364 EFVIVLENLGAN
-376 PAAATAEVQAVGRKI
+376 AAEATAEVHAVGRKI
-391 LEVLGE
+391 LEVLAD
-397 PFDLAG
+397 PFELAE
-403 RPYASSPSIGATLFD
+403 RQCASSPSIGVTLFD
-418 GHPGGID
+418 GAPTSID
-425 TLLRQA
+425 ALLRQA

-484 GHDGSLVGAEALVR
+484 GHDGRLVGAEALVR
-498 WKRGADELVGP
+498 WQRGVDELVGP

-517 SGGLIAALGMD
+517 SGGLIAALGLD

-542 APGLAALK
+542 DPSLAMLK

-563 DFPHAVATLLAATG
+563 EFPHAVATLLAATG

-602 MQQLRG
+602 MHQLRG

-671 AEGVELDAQQAFLTA
+671 AEGVELVAQQAFLTA

-703 DEFERRYGQAGLP
+703 DEFERHYGRTDA
-716 APQGLQAFQAASG
+716 AAAQAASG

>member
-1 MDAYPPRM
+1 MQANPPSASR
-9 AAADG
+9 AAG
-14 IPDDAQRRFDELLAH
+14 VPDDAQRRFDDLLAH

-35 MHDAGGRVVAAN
+35 MHDARGRVVAAN
-47 RQALALLGRG
+47 PQALALLGRG
-57 EDLVLGSPD
+57 EDQVLDTQAGD
-66 DDAFWHFV
+66 GVWQFV
-74 RADGTRMPASEYP
+74 RADGSRMPPAEYP

-104 VPRPAEG
+104 VPRPDHAD
-111 GVRWLICNAYPERD
+111 VRWAICNAYPERD
-125 EDGAMRGVVVCFTD
+125 EDGQVERVVVCFTD
-139 CTALKYAEQSLHKS
+139 CTALKDAEQSLHKS

-173 VTGEIYY
+173 VTGELYY
-180 SARYWEMLG
+180 SARFWDMLG
-189 YAADEQPPDPWAWIR
+189 YAPGELQADPEAWVR
-204 MMHPKDRARV
+204 LTHPEDRAW
-214 VAFVDELL
+214 VATFLNELL
-222 PGPRQAYSIE
+222 AGPRQVYSIE
-232 FRLRHHDGHYVPVLS
+232 FRLRHRDGHYVPVLS
-247 RGFILRDAAGAAV
+247 RGYIQRDGAGKAL

-274 SEHRI
+274 VEHRI

-316 LLFLDLDHF
+316 LLFLDLDNF

-364 EFVIVLENLGHT
+364 EFVIVLENLGAS
-376 PAAATAEVQAVGRKI
+376 PAEATIEVHAVGRKI
-391 LEVLGE
+391 LDVLGE

-403 RPYASSPSIGATLFD
+403 RQCASSPSIGVTLFD
-418 GHPGGID
+418 GAPTSID
-425 TLLRQA
+425 ALLRQA

-484 GHDGSLVGAEALVR
+484 GHDGTLVGAEALVR
-498 WKRGADELVGP
+498 WRRGVDELVSP

-528 VLEQGCHALARWAR
+528 VLEQGCRALARWAR
-542 APGLAALK
+542 EPGLAPLK
-550 LAVNVSV
+550 LAVNISV

-563 DFPHAVATLLAATG
+563 DFPHAVAALLAATG
-577 APADRLTLELTES
+577 ASPDRLTLELTES
-590 VFARNPADLVDR
+590 VFARNPDELVDR
-602 MQQLRG
+602 MQQLRR
-608 LGVHFA
+608 LGIHFA

-639 RSFVQDVDH
+639 RSFVQDVDS

-671 AEGVELDAQQAFLTA
+671 AEGVELREQQVFLAA

-703 DEFERRYGQAGLP
+703 DEFERHYGHP
-716 APQGLQAFQAASG
+716 AAAAVQAASG